1 MSSSLCAVLV
11 AVHVVLYSLPLFR
24 FVRVI
29 LVFKG
34 SNYVINI
41 FYLWYLTICEHFMS
55 LCEINDSRDTC
66 YEYLILLTKLTL
78 LLQLKQIDLLIPPQ
92 IRAQMDLTVKFSETK
107 ELSILLYLTIG
118 YTANKY
124 QKY

>member
-1 MSSSLCAVLV
+1 
-11 AVHVVLYSLPLFR
+11 
-24 FVRVI
+24 VI
-29 LVFKG
+29 F
-34 SNYVINI
+34 N
-41 FYLWYLTICEHFMS
+41 YLWTLYVCV
-55 LCEINDSRDTC
+55 CEINNSGDTC